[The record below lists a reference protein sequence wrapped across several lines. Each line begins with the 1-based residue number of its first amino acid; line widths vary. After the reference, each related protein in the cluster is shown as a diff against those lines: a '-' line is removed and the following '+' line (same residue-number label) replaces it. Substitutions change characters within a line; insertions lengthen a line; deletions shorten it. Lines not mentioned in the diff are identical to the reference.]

1 MKVYWALILKRI
13 PFDLCYV
20 NPRDQREVAF
30 TGQKVVPVVQLD
42 DDWRLDS
49 GPICEWLD
57 ENFPERPIAGT
68 TDQARQAILRADQW
82 VTTNVIGLAFRS
94 IIDNERPLSAYRNGR
109 ILANVMRETS
119 GSVPWWAQYVWVH
132 RLRRTE
138 FVVNDANQVDR
149 LIGMAECRN
158 NIIEQLEEH
167 LKNTGYIA
175 GTDEPSYADASLYAQ
190 LACVTTL
197 GLEGGVSVSSSQ
209 PIKDYYRTM
218 CGHFDLTGYPELVPG
233 WQPLKVKL

>member
-1 MKVYWALILKRI
+1 
-13 PFDLCYV
+13 
-20 NPRDQREVAF
+20 
-30 TGQKVVPVVQLD
+30 
-42 DDWRLDS
+42 
-49 GPICEWLD
+49 
-57 ENFPERPIAGT
+57 
-68 TDQARQAILRADQW
+68 
-82 VTTNVIGLAFRS
+82 
-94 IIDNERPLSAYRNGR
+94 
-109 ILANVMRETS
+109 
-119 GSVPWWAQYVWVH
+119 
-132 RLRRTE
+132 
-138 FVVNDANQVDR
+138 
-149 LIGMAECRN
+149 MAECRN